1 MKYVNKVNEVS
12 AFQYDG
18 VNSLAAAYAPEWITK
33 ELDEERLYIAE
44 YGKEGKIGLFYSKGG
59 KAAYKRYYVR
69 FGSYLVK
76 WPDGTITSV
85 DKSVFERMFEP
96 KEEE

>member
-18 VNSLAAAYAPEWITK
+18 EESLTNSPKWVVE
-33 ELDEERLYIAE
+33 ELREGRLYVAE
-44 YGKEGKIGLFYSKGG
+44 YGKEGKVGLFYSKGG
-59 KAAYKRYYVR
+59 KTAYRRYYIR
-69 FGSYLVK
+69 TGSYLVK